1 MNKSLT
7 KIKALIF
14 ETYGLLYFKL
24 VNLTDDDRST
34 GLSLEEALEMYQQ
47 GVTFVDARKPA
58 EWRRGSI
65 KRALFASGAEF
76 DQVSPKPAHDD
87 VLVTFCEAGDRAK
100 NAAQKLR
107 EQGYINVY
115 YLRGGGFASWANAGY
130 PVAA

>member
-7 KIKALIF
+7 KAKALIF
-14 ETYGLLYFKL
+14 KTYGSLYFKL
-24 VNLTDDDRST
+24 ARLTDNDRSS

-47 GVTFVDARKPA
+47 GVRFVDARKPA

-76 DQVSPKPAHDD
+76 DQVSPKPAHDE
-87 VLVTFCEAGDRAK
+87 VLVTFCEAGDRALS
-100 NAAQKLR
+100 AAQKLR
-107 EQGYINVY
+107 EQGYVNVY
-115 YLRGGGFASWANAGY
+115 YLRDGGFSSWANAGY